1 MGALVPSSS
10 PSTWSTTLRWWW
22 EAITSTPSLQRS
34 TSSLVTMISNKY
46 CLLSNLYF
54 QLWLSISTLSTFS
67 FSSSDWSVLQRA
79 AKSTL
84 LSMSILSQP
93 SCLLRIFWPTLFNV
107 QWKRVQDRIVYILR
121 YFFYPFPHLWCCFE
135 YASVG
140 IRRAIYD
147 LSLYI
152 WGSYVILPPLY
163 SNLFFVKNKRSMQWF

>member
-1 MGALVPSSS
+1 MSF
-10 PSTWSTTLRWWW
+10 
-22 EAITSTPSLQRS
+22 
-34 TSSLVTMISNKY
+34 ISN
-46 CLLSNLYF
+46 LSYKYF

-107 QWKRVQDRIVYILR
+107 QLKRVQDRIVYILR

-147 LSLYI
+147 LSLYEEVMLSSPI
-152 WGSYVILPPLY
+152 FQLIFCKKISDQCNVFKTKGIQSVLNSILLSKDGYSYILCL
-163 SNLFFVKNKRSMQWF
+163 